1 VVLVEALEQVATQVG
16 PEATVA
22 VVLVDMEE
30 MVAVEEMVGLP
41 TLPLAQELVDLALEW
56 VQLMPMQE
64 LLAVAVVLVKAALV
78 AMVAAEGMEEAE
90 ADLLVVLVVACMQLV
105 VAEQIST
112 V

>member
-1 VVLVEALEQVATQVG
+1 
-16 PEATVA
+16 VA